1 MNENKWNGF
10 PFIFKQTNQENYE
23 RNLRKTEEL
32 VKWDIDVYFIFIQ
45 IQLMIFMITIPITS

>member
-45 IQLMIFMITIPITS
+45 IQLMTFMITIPITS